1 MKAVYHLLP
10 LLSLLAVHGAWLN
23 PFREAVNEANALY
36 ATENY
41 DDAAQG
47 YIEAAGVY
55 APESSELRVNL
66 GNTLYAAG
74 DYVRAASEY
83 AKVHGTGQPTLDS
96 NGLYGLGNA
105 RFQQEDY
112 QGAIDVYE
120 RALDLTPDDEDVKYN
135 LEVARI
141 RLKELLD
148 KMKDQAEQKQEEQQQ
163 GDQQQEQQDQEQQD
177 QEQQGEQEQD
187 EQQQQ
192 GQQEQQ
198 EQEQDGDEEQEGQS
212 GQEESTPTP
221 TPAEA
226 ATQGEESKPEDEDS
240 KQSEEQPEDQD
251 EQMTQAQ
258 VQRFLDAMERDEKRR
273 RADKRQEQSQGVHV
287 EKDW

>member
-1 MKAVYHLLP
+1 MRAVYHLLP
-10 LLSLLAVHGAWLN
+10 LLSLLAVHGAWFN
-23 PFREAVNEANALY
+23 PFREAVDEANALH
-36 ATENY
+36 AAENY
-41 DDAAQG
+41 DDAAQA
-47 YIEAAGVY
+47 YIEVAGVY
-55 APESSELRVNL
+55 APESPKLRVNL

-74 DYVRAASEY
+74 DFVRAASEY
-83 AKVHGTGQPTLDS
+83 TKVYGTGQPTLDS

-148 KMKDQAEQKQEEQQQ
+148 KMKDQAEQQQDQQQ

-198 EQEQDGDEEQEGQS
+198 EQGQEGEEEQDSQS

-221 TPAEA
+221 TPAESA
-226 ATQGEESKPEDEDS
+226 AQGEESKPEDEDS
-240 KQSEEQPEDQD
+240 KQSEEQPEEQD

-273 RADKRQEQSQGVHV
+273 RADKRREQSQGVQV